1 MLRRHHH
8 ATLHSMKPLLA
19 ALLVSSLSASA
30 QDVIMP
36 PNQQWSVLHV
46 TSGVDP
52 ATLDPTGD
60 FASTWHAS
68 SGYDGPAFSA
78 PATAPF
84 RYGTITYFTNAGLAA
99 TVLTTPATGLRYTSY
114 FKTSFTVSKAYPEL
128 TAQMLADDGA
138 VIYLDGI
145 PIKRV
150 NMSNTTGDDFF
161 AFADGAARTED
172 GADTESSLIN
182 ISLGPI
188 TAGPHTL
195 AVSLHNAASDS
206 SDLALYLRLLG
217 STPPPPVMLTRN
229 IAGNPTTV
237 RAEAAVPG
245 WTAAR
250 SDSFI
255 MNGSTGATI
264 RSDTIDLSTV
274 GPASVALSLY
284 ASENSTGSNF
294 EPTDSFS
301 AKLEVTLDDN
311 TTAEISMV
319 PVADDLNADGLL
331 NGDEMNPILATAT
344 EYIYCSRN
352 LTAAIPANVKS
363 ARLVVSG
370 TADSASETLRWGA
383 ATITD
388 QNPLADSDADG
399 IINQDEA
406 VAGTDPEDPA
416 SFFRITSSELDRD
429 GVGSDGFIIGGN
441 TLSGRAYAVET
452 TDIDMALWESLG
464 VFSPSTNNGGVIIG
478 FGTTY
483 PETFFGRLR
492 PVP

>member
-1 MLRRHHH
+1 
-8 ATLHSMKPLLA
+8 
-19 ALLVSSLSASA
+19 
-30 QDVIMP
+30 MP

-52 ATLDPTGD
+52 ATLDPTAD
-60 FASTWHAS
+60 FASTWHSS

-78 PATAPF
+78 PTAAPF
-84 RYGTITYFTNAGLAA
+84 RYGSIAYFTSAGISA

-114 FKTSFTVSKAYPEL
+114 FKTTFTASTSFPEV
-128 TAQMLADDGA
+128 TAQMLVDDGA
-138 VIYLDGI
+138 VIYLDGVE
-145 PIKRV
+145 IKRL
-150 NMSNTTGDDFF
+150 NMSNTAGDDFF

-195 AVSLHNAASDS
+195 AVSVHNAASDS
-206 SDLALYLRLLG
+206 SDLALYLQLLG
-217 STPPPPVMLTRN
+217 SAPPPPVMLTRN
-229 IAGNPTTV
+229 IAGSSTTI
-237 RAEAAVPG
+237 RAEANVPG

-250 SDSFI
+250 TDSFI
-255 MNGSTGATI
+255 MNGSPGAAI
-264 RSDTIDLSTV
+264 RSDAVDLSTV
-274 GPASVALSLY
+274 GTATAALSFY

-319 PVADDLNADGLL
+319 PVADDINSDGLL
-331 NGDEMNPILATAT
+331 NGDEMNPPLAAADTF
-344 EYIYCSRN
+344 IYFPRN
-352 LTAAIPANVKS
+352 LTATIPANVKS

-370 TADSASETLRWGA
+370 TADSSSESLRWGA

-416 SFFRITSSELDRD
+416 SFFRMETSELDND
-429 GVGSDGFIIGGN
+429 GVGTDGFILGGN
-441 TLSGRAYAVET
+441 TLFGKAYAVET
-452 TDIDMALWESLG
+452 TETDTSSWDALG
-464 VFSPSTNNGGVIIG
+464 VFAPSANNGRVIIT
-478 FGTTY
+478 FGTTF
-483 PETFFGRLR
+483 PEIFFGRLR

>member
-1 MLRRHHH
+1 
-8 ATLHSMKPLLA
+8 MKPLLA
-19 ALLVSSLSASA
+19 SFLVSALSASA

-60 FASTWHAS
+60 FASTWHSS

-78 PATAPF
+78 PAPAPF
-84 RYGTITYFTNAGLAA
+84 RYGSIAYFSSAGLTA

-114 FKTSFTVSKAYPEL
+114 FKTTFTASASYPEV

-145 PIKRV
+145 EIKRL

-161 AFADGAARTED
+161 AFADGPARTED
-172 GADTESSLIN
+172 GADAESSLIN

-188 TAGPHTL
+188 SAGPHTL
-195 AVSLHNAASDS
+195 AVSLHNAAADS

-217 STPPPPVMLTRN
+217 SAPPPPVMLTRD
-229 IAGNPTTV
+229 IAGTPTTV
-237 RAEAAVPG
+237 LAEAAVPG
-245 WTAAR
+245 WTAVR

-255 MNGSTGATI
+255 MNGSAGAAI
-264 RSDTIDLSTV
+264 RSDEIDLSTV
-274 GPASVALSLY
+274 GPATAALTLY

-294 EPTDSFS
+294 ESTDYFS

-319 PVADDLNADGLL
+319 PAVDDLNSDGLL
-331 NGDEMNPILATAT
+331 NGDEMNPVLATAT
-344 EYIYCSRN
+344 EYIYFPRN

-370 TADSASETLRWGA
+370 TADSTSESLRWGA

-399 IINQDEA
+399 ISNQDEA

-416 SFFRITSSELDRD
+416 SFFRMETSELDRD
-429 GVGSDGFIIGGN
+429 GVGTDGFILGGN
-441 TLSGRAYAVET
+441 TLATRAYAVET
-452 TDIDMALWESLG
+452 NETDMAVWDTLG
-464 VFSPSTNNGGVIIG
+464 VFSPSANNGRVIIG

-483 PETFFGRLR
+483 PEIFFGRLR

>member
-1 MLRRHHH
+1 MLSP
-8 ATLHSMKPLLA
+8 LMKPLLA
-19 ALLVSSLSASA
+19 ALLVSALSAAA
-30 QDVIMP
+30 QDVLLP
-36 PNQQWSVLHV
+36 PNQLWSVLHV

-52 ATLDPTGD
+52 ATLDPTSD
-60 FASTWHAS
+60 FASTWHRS
-68 SGYDGPAFSA
+68 SGYDGPAFSN

-99 TVLTTPATGLRYTSY
+99 TGLTTPATGLRYTSY
-114 FKTSFTVSKAYPEL
+114 FKTSFTASKAYPEL
-128 TAQMLADDGA
+128 TAQMLVDDGA

-145 PIKRV
+145 EIKRV
-150 NMSNTTGDDFF
+150 NMTTTTGDDFF
-161 AFADGAARTED
+161 AFADGPTRSED

-195 AVSLHNAASDS
+195 AVSVHNAASDS

-217 STPPPPVMLTRN
+217 SIPPPPVMLTRN
-229 IAGNPTTV
+229 IAGTQTTI

-250 SDSFI
+250 TDSFI
-255 MNGSTGATI
+255 MNGSAGAAI
-264 RSDTIDLSTV
+264 RSDAIDLSTV
-274 GPASVALSLY
+274 GPASVALTLY

-311 TTAEISMV
+311 TTAEINMV
-319 PVADDLNADGLL
+319 PAADDLNADGLL
-331 NGDEMNPILATAT
+331 NGDEMNPLLAAVT
-344 EYIYCSRN
+344 EAIYCSRN

-370 TADSASETLRWGA
+370 TADSTSESLRWGA

-416 SFFRITSSELDRD
+416 SFFRLTSSDLDQD
-429 GVGSDGFIIGGN
+429 GVGTDGFLIGGN

-452 TDIDMALWESLG
+452 TGTGTSAYEILG
-464 VFSPSTNNGGVIIG
+464 FFSPGANNGGVIIT
-478 FGTTY
+478 FGTTL
-483 PETFFGRLR
+483 PESFFARLR

>member
-1 MLRRHHH
+1 
-8 ATLHSMKPLLA
+8 MKPLLA
-19 ALLVSSLSASA
+19 SLLVSALSASA

-60 FASTWHAS
+60 FASTWHSS
-68 SGYDGPAFSA
+68 SGYDGPAFST

-84 RYGTITYFTNAGLAA
+84 RYGTIAYFTSAGLTA
-99 TVLTTPATGLRYTSY
+99 TVLTTPATGLRYTTY
-114 FKTSFTVSKAYPEL
+114 FKTTFTTTSSFPEV

-145 PIKRV
+145 EIKRV
-150 NMSNTTGDDFF
+150 NMANTTGDDFF
-161 AFADGAARTED
+161 AFADGPARTED

-206 SDLALYLRLLG
+206 SDLGLYLRLLG
-217 STPPPPVMLTRN
+217 STPPPPVMLTRD
-229 IAGNPTTV
+229 ISGTPTTV
-237 RAEAAVPG
+237 LAEATVPG

-250 SDSFI
+250 ADSFI
-255 MNGSTGATI
+255 MNGSAGAAI
-264 RSDTIDLSTV
+264 RSDAIDLSTV
-274 GPASVALSLY
+274 GPATAALTLY

-294 EPTDSFS
+294 ESTDYFS

-319 PVADDLNADGLL
+319 PAADDLNSDGLL

-344 EYIYCSRN
+344 EYIYFPRN

-370 TADSASETLRWGA
+370 TADSTSETLRWGA

-399 IINQDEA
+399 ISNQDEA

-416 SFFRITSSELDRD
+416 SFFRMETSELDKD
-429 GVGSDGFIIGGN
+429 GLGTDGFILGGN
-441 TLSGRAYAVET
+441 TLFGRAYAVET
-452 TDIDMALWESLG
+452 NETDMAVWDALG
-464 VFSPSTNNGGVIIG
+464 FFSPSANNGGVIIT
-478 FGTTY
+478 FGTTF
-483 PETFFGRLR
+483 PESFFARLR